1 MKGTTFFLLILIFL
15 QFVLI
20 TSAFENT
27 PLPTPAIPL
36 QREHYVYNH
45 IVPVGVYEHEDI
57 CVSVFVDQI
66 REGDEARI
74 QFRTRAGDAFHMMP
88 LGYNPSEQ
96 RFMVCI
102 DERFHVNSAIEYY
115 IELFP
120 YGMAPIRIPEN
131 PGEFHQIKVKKK
143 FSKYLEPI
151 LIGLLIVSPA
161 FAAFLYSKIRKV
173 HSKRKAEYENRLRA
187 RRRKLHKERE
197 KHYKEYLKTLS
208 GRKSPAPQ
216 TPAQSPVTP
225 PPESSRKTAPPKPG
239 KPDMNDTDK
248 ELRRELDS
256 ILNVIPVSSPSEQGN
271 GLSSRDKPQNRHK
284 TPPSKRHSKNALI
297 DDSDGLSEED
307 KKKLMDLFEE

>member
-1 MKGTTFFLLILIFL
+1 MKGTTIFSMMLILL

-20 TSAFENT
+20 TSAFEET
-27 PLPTPAIPL
+27 LLPTPAVPV
-36 QREHYVYNH
+36 QRDHYTYNH
-45 IVPVGVYEHEDI
+45 IVPVGVFEHEDI

-74 QFRTRAGDAFHMMP
+74 QFRTRSGAAFHMMP

-102 DERFHVNSAIEYY
+102 DERFHVNSTIEYY

-143 FSKYLEPI
+143 FSKYMEPI

-173 HSKRKAEYENRLRA
+173 HAKRKAEYENMLRA

-208 GRKSPAPQ
+208 GRKSPVPQ
-216 TPAQSPVTP
+216 TPVQSPGTQP
-225 PPESSRKTAPPKPG
+225 PAPSRKNVPAKPG
-239 KPDMNDTDK
+239 KPELNDTDK
-248 ELRRELDS
+248 ALRRELDT
-256 ILNVIPVSSPSEQGN
+256 ILNVIPVSNPSETGN
-271 GLSSRDKPQNRHK
+271 GQPGRERVQNRPK
-284 TPPSKRHSKNALI
+284 TPPPKRHTKNALI
-297 DDSDGLSEED
+297 DDSDGLSEDD